1 MLVPMS
7 RVPVQIT
14 SVVSTAALLVG
25 APLLS
30 LGLISAGDDSDQ
42 PPAQVALAPPEKGAD
57 NRLDTRLQTS
67 HGVMLARPDEGGVFQ
82 GRNMKWDAQEAGSS
96 PLCHG
101 SLPICVHWTD
111 DGPSA
116 ATLSHAQDTLGAAA
130 TSWQVIVEDL
140 NFRAPLPDTRSTV
153 DGGNSKYD
161 IYLADT
167 GSVDLSGYTSSDDSR
182 LSKNSN
188 YRYRDVS
195 AFSVIDNDFRDGQ
208 FDNGAS
214 QLDRRRA
221 AVAHELFHASQFA
234 YDHAEDLWL
243 VEGTA
248 AWIEEQVFDSVNLN
262 RAWLKRGPLSRNF
275 DPLDLGRNGNQYGS
289 WAFFQYL
296 SERYGAGFVR
306 QIWRYA
312 DDSPQQRGDKRTQ
325 TYSMRAV
332 ARALNQRD
340 KSLANVFAAFARD
353 NLRPGRA
360 YEEGESFPRPDVV
373 PFLLDRRS
381 DDTGWL
387 GLGLRHLSSA
397 YVSFRPSNDAP
408 RVGQVRISANGPD
421 RRFYPRFW
429 VTVQFKSGKID
440 HRSVRLG
447 KHGDGSVRVSFGRKK
462 VAAVDVSMVNASG
475 RMSKC
480 WKRDTPFSCSG
491 RPLDEGKN
499 YKIRARLS

>member
-1 MLVPMS
+1 MLVSMS

-14 SVVSTAALLVG
+14 SIACAVALLVG

-30 LGLISAGDDSDQ
+30 LGLTSSDDESSN
-42 PPAQVALAPPEKGAD
+42 PPPQAEPARPEKGAD
-57 NRLDTRLQTS
+57 ASVASRLQTS
-67 HGVMLARPDEGGVFQ
+67 HAVMLARPDDGSVFQ
-82 GRNMKWDAQEAGSS
+82 GRNLKWDAEEAGSS

-111 DGPSA
+111 DGPNA
-116 ATLSHAQDTLGAAA
+116 ASLNQAQSTLAAAA

-140 NFRAPLPDTRSTV
+140 GFRAPLPDTRSNI
-153 DGGNSKYD
+153 DGGNNKFD

-167 GSVDLSGYTSSDDSR
+167 GSKDLSGYTSSDDSR
-182 LSKNSN
+182 LSKNSD

-208 FDNGAS
+208 FDNDAS
-214 QLDRRRA
+214 QLDRMRV

-248 AWIEEQVFDSVNLN
+248 AWVEEQVFDSVNLN
-262 RAWLKRGPLSRNF
+262 RTWLKRGPLKRNF
-275 DPLDLGRNGNQYGS
+275 DPLDLGRNGNEYGS
-289 WAFFQYL
+289 WVFFQYL

-306 QIWRYA
+306 QVWRYA
-312 DDSPQQRGDKRTQ
+312 DDSPEQLGDKRTQ

-340 KSLANVFAAFARD
+340 RTLANVFATFARD

-360 YEEGESFPRPDVV
+360 YEEGETFPRPEIV
-373 PFLLDRRS
+373 PFLMDRRS

-408 RVGQVRISANGPD
+408 RVGQIRISANGPD

-440 HRSVRLG
+440 HVGVRLG
-447 KHGDGSVRVSFGRKK
+447 KHGDGSVRVPFGRKK

-475 RMSKC
+475 RMTNC